1 MTLEQRLAKGLITQE
16 EYDTL
21 SQAAADKAVADET
34 QAWFDKVKAA
44 PIQVKKQMVKEQ
56 SLNMQIESALMD
68 DGFEAKAKSKKA
80 WNLRKSLRGAGG
92 ISF

>member
-1 MTLEQRLAKGLITQE
+1 MTLEERLSQGLITQE
-16 EYDTL
+16 EYNTL
-21 SQAAADKAVADET
+21 SQAAAEKAVTDEA
-34 QAWFDKVKAA
+34 QAWFAKVKAA

-56 SLNMQIESALMD
+56 SLNMQIESSLMD

>member
-1 MTLEQRLAKGLITQE
+1 MTLKDRLSAGQITNE
-16 EYDTL
+16 EFDVL
-21 SQAAADKAVADET
+21 SQHEADKAVADEAQEWLT
-34 QAWFDKVKAA
+34 KLKKA
-44 PIQVKKQMVKEQ
+44 PLQTKRQMVKEQ
-56 SLNMQIESALMD
+56 SLNMQIEASLMD

>member
-1 MTLEQRLAKGLITQE
+1 MTLKDRLNAGQITNE
-16 EYDTL
+16 EFDVL
-21 SQAAADKAVADET
+21 SQHEADKAATDEA
-34 QAWFDKVKAA
+34 QEWLNKLKKA
-44 PIQVKKQMVKEQ
+44 PLQVKRQMVKEQ
-56 SLNMQIESALMD
+56 SLNMQIEASLME